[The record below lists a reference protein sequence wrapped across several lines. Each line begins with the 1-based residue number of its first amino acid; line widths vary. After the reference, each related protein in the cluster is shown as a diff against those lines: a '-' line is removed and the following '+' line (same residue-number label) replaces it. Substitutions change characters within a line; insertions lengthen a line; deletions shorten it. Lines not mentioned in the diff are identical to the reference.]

1 MAILIDEKK
10 RVLVQGITGR
20 EGRARTRL
28 MREYG
33 TNVVGGVTPGK
44 GGQSVLGVP
53 VFNTPQE
60 AVNSLGNIDVSV
72 VFVPAAGVKD
82 AAISA
87 IEAGI
92 KLAVLVPDRV
102 PVWDAMEIAAAAKAN
117 DAMFLGPNT
126 LGALSPGKAVVGM
139 IGGRAES
146 ARQWF
151 KPGVPKG
158 VGVISRSGGMASSTG
173 YYLGQ
178 AGVRLSS
185 IVHIG
190 GDAVIGIRL
199 PDAALM
205 FEADPLTEAIVIF
218 GEIGSSQEEELS
230 QLIADRKITK
240 PVIAYI
246 GGKAAREG
254 TRFSH
259 AGAIIEGG
267 RGTHAGKVKAL
278 REAGAT
284 VVDAFGELPG
294 AVVAI
299 LEQIKGQSLMSEADK
314 KAVWH
319 SGITRIQPNK
329 VAVRGYDIAE
339 LMGHVSFGAAVYL
352 ILTGELPSPAI
363 ARLMDAILVSS
374 IDHGATP
381 PSALSARNVA
391 STGATLSA
399 SVAAG
404 IMSINRHHGG
414 AIEDCAR
421 QLKAIADRAARDS
434 ISLEEAATRTL
445 RTMSEAGERMSGF
458 GHRVHTKDPRT
469 ARLFELAREAGVDGV
484 HMQAARA
491 VEKAFADAKKSLPIN
506 VDGAIGAILAD
517 LGMNPAAFN
526 GIFMIARTPGLI
538 AHVIEE
544 QTREKPTG
552 PLSLRHAMRS
562 RPPSARTTCSTSPA
576 ARPPTLRRPC
586 TTRSRAIT
594 TRPTPGATSLRCL
607 SPSAR
612 PLPARANG
620 KIYVAGG
627 FIGGTSVTNALRIY
641 DIATNTWTSGANMP
655 TSPGVEAA
663 AAAVVNGKFYVMGGD
678 DFTNGLN
685 TTFIYDIATN
695 TWTTGAT
702 LPDSRTNTY
711 GTASN
716 GLIYVYGGVI
726 LPAFTTTDTL
736 LRYDPVANSWTNL
749 GSAGTAGLRQ
759 LRRHLAFRHGPTADH
774 RRRGL
779 HWCLHHR
786 HPHLHHQRRY
796 VQRRPGDDRQPRRA
810 RAGHPA

>member
-33 TNVVGGVTPGK
+33 TNVVAGVTPGK
-44 GGQSVLGVP
+44 GGQSVLSVP

-60 AVNSLGNIDVSV
+60 AVNSLGEIDISV
-72 VFVPAAGVKD
+72 VFVPAAGVKE

-87 IEAGI
+87 IDAGI

-126 LGALSPGKAVVGM
+126 LGALSPGKGVIGM

-151 KPGVPKG
+151 KPGIPKG

-178 AGVRLSS
+178 AGVRLST

-205 FEADPLTEAIVIF
+205 FEADPFTEAIVIF
-218 GEIGSSQEEELS
+218 GEIGSSQEEELA
-230 QLIADRKITK
+230 QLIIDRRITK

-284 VVDAFGELPG
+284 VVDAFGELPDAVIGILKKSKG
-294 AVVAI
+294 A
-299 LEQIKGQSLMSEADK
+299 SLMSDIDK
-314 KAVWH
+314 RAVWNT
-319 SGITRIQPNK
+319 SITRIEPNR

-339 LMGHVSFGAAVYL
+339 LMGRVSFGAAVYL
-352 ILTGELPSPAI
+352 VLMGELPSTAV
-363 ARLMDAILVSS
+363 ARLLDAILVSS

-381 PSALSARNVA
+381 PSALAARTVA

-399 SVAAG
+399 SVGAG

-421 QLKAIADRAARDS
+421 QLKAIADRAKRES
-434 ISLEEAATRTL
+434 ISIDEAASRTL
-445 RTMSEAGERMSGF
+445 TSMREAGERMSGF
-458 GHRVHTKDPRT
+458 GHRLHTKDPRT

-517 LGMNPAAFN
+517 LGMDPAAFN
-526 GIFMIARTPGLI
+526 GMFMIARTPGLI

-544 QTREKPTG
+544 KTREKP
-552 PLSLRHAMRS
+552 MR
-562 RPPSARTTCSTSPA
+562 RIDPVNHGYDGAPART
-576 ARPPTLRRPC
+576 L
-586 TTRSRAIT
+586 
-594 TRPTPGATSLRCL
+594 PGT
-607 SPSAR
+607 
-612 PLPARANG
+612 
-620 KIYVAGG
+620 
-627 FIGGTSVTNALRIY
+627 
-641 DIATNTWTSGANMP
+641 
-655 TSPGVEAA
+655 
-663 AAAVVNGKFYVMGGD
+663 
-678 DFTNGLN
+678 
-685 TTFIYDIATN
+685 
-695 TWTTGAT
+695 
-702 LPDSRTNTY
+702 
-711 GTASN
+711 
-716 GLIYVYGGVI
+716 
-726 LPAFTTTDTL
+726 
-736 LRYDPVANSWTNL
+736 
-749 GSAGTAGLRQ
+749 
-759 LRRHLAFRHGPTADH
+759 
-774 RRRGL
+774 
-779 HWCLHHR
+779 
-786 HPHLHHQRRY
+786 
-796 VQRRPGDDRQPRRA
+796 
-810 RAGHPA
+810 

>member
-10 RVLVQGITGR
+10 RVLVQGVTGR

-33 TNVVGGVTPGK
+33 TNVVAGVTPGK
-44 GGQSVLGVP
+44 GGQSVLNVP
-53 VFNTPQE
+53 VFNTPEE
-60 AVNSLGNIDVSV
+60 AVGQLGKIDISV
-72 VFVPAAGVKD
+72 LFVPAAGVKG

-92 KLAVLVPDRV
+92 KLTVLVPDRV

-117 DAMFLGPNT
+117 DAIFLGPNT
-126 LGALSPGKAVVGM
+126 LGVLSPGKAVVGM

-158 VGVISRSGGMASSTG
+158 IGVISRSGGMASSTG

-178 AGVRLSS
+178 AGVRIST

-205 FEADPLTEAIVIF
+205 FENDPLTEAIVIF
-218 GEIGSSQEEELS
+218 GEIGSSQEEELA
-230 QLIADRKITK
+230 QLIVDGGITK

-278 REAGAT
+278 REAGVT
-284 VVDAFGELPG
+284 VVDAFGELPA
-294 AVVAI
+294 AVVRI
-299 LEQIKGQSLMSEADK
+299 FKKMKGESLMSEADK
-314 KAVWH
+314 NAVWNTA
-319 SGITRIQPNK
+319 ITRVEANR
-329 VAVRGYDIAE
+329 VAVRGYNIAE
-339 LMGHVSFGAAVYL
+339 LMGRVSFGAAVYL
-352 ILTGELPSPAI
+352 VLTGELPLPAVS
-363 ARLMDAILVSS
+363 RLMDAILVSS

-381 PSALSARNVA
+381 PSAMAARTVA

-421 QLKAIADRAARDS
+421 QLKAIADRAARES
-434 ISLEEAATRTL
+434 ISMDEAATRTL
-445 RTMSEAGERMSGF
+445 AAMREAGERMAGF
-458 GHRVHTKDPRT
+458 GHRLHSKDPRT
-469 ARLFELAREAGVDGV
+469 ARLFELAREAGVDGT

-491 VEKAFADAKKSLPIN
+491 VEKAFTDAKKSLPIN

-526 GIFMIARTPGLI
+526 GIFMIARTPGLV

-544 QTREKPTG
+544 QTREKPMRRIDPLNHGYDG
-552 PLSLRHAMRS
+552 PPPRS
-562 RPPSARTTCSTSPA
+562 IS
-576 ARPPTLRRPC
+576 
-586 TTRSRAIT
+586 
-594 TRPTPGATSLRCL
+594 
-607 SPSAR
+607 
-612 PLPARANG
+612 
-620 KIYVAGG
+620 K
-627 FIGGTSVTNALRIY
+627 
-641 DIATNTWTSGANMP
+641 
-655 TSPGVEAA
+655 
-663 AAAVVNGKFYVMGGD
+663 
-678 DFTNGLN
+678 
-685 TTFIYDIATN
+685 
-695 TWTTGAT
+695 
-702 LPDSRTNTY
+702 
-711 GTASN
+711 
-716 GLIYVYGGVI
+716 
-726 LPAFTTTDTL
+726 
-736 LRYDPVANSWTNL
+736 
-749 GSAGTAGLRQ
+749 
-759 LRRHLAFRHGPTADH
+759 
-774 RRRGL
+774 
-779 HWCLHHR
+779 
-786 HPHLHHQRRY
+786 
-796 VQRRPGDDRQPRRA
+796 
-810 RAGHPA
+810 

>member
-33 TNVVGGVTPGK
+33 TNVVAGVTPDK

-60 AVNSLGNIDVSV
+60 AVNSLGKIDISV
-72 VFVPAAGVKD
+72 LFVPAAGVKD

-87 IEAGI
+87 IDAGI
-92 KLAVLVPDRV
+92 KLTVLVPDRV
-102 PVWDAMEIAAAAKAN
+102 PVWDAMEIAAAAKTN
-117 DAMFLGPNT
+117 GAMFLGPNT
-126 LGALSPGKAVVGM
+126 LGGLRPGKAVVGM

-151 KPGVPKG
+151 KPGVPQG

-178 AGVRLSS
+178 AGVRIST

-199 PDAALM
+199 SDAALM

-218 GEIGSSQEEELS
+218 GEIGSSQEEELA
-230 QLIADRKITK
+230 QLIAARKITK

-284 VVDAFGELPG
+284 VVDAFGELPN
-294 AVVAI
+294 AVVEI
-299 LEQIKGQSLMSEADK
+299 LGKLKGESLMSEADK
-314 KAVWH
+314 KAVWNTA
-319 SGITRIQPNK
+319 ITRVEPNK

-339 LMGHVSFGAAVYL
+339 LMGRVSFGAAVYL
-352 ILTGELPSPAI
+352 IVTGELPSQAV
-363 ARLMDAILVSS
+363 AGLMDAILVSS

-381 PSALSARNVA
+381 PSALAARSVA

-414 AIEDCAR
+414 AIEDYTR
-421 QLKAIADRAARDS
+421 QLKAIADRATRES
-434 ISLEEAATRTL
+434 IPLEEAAMRTL
-445 RTMSEAGERMSGF
+445 AEMRETGERMPGF
-458 GHRVHTKDPRT
+458 GHRYHMKDPRT
-469 ARLFELAREAGVDGV
+469 ARLFELAREAGIDGV

-491 VEKAFADAKKSLPIN
+491 VETAFATAKKALPIN

-517 LGMNPAAFN
+517 PGMNPVAFN
-526 GIFMIARTPGLI
+526 GVFMIARTPGLV

-544 QTREKPTG
+544 QTREKPMRRIDPLNHGYDG
-552 PLSLRHAMRS
+552 PL
-562 RPPSARTTCSTSPA
+562 
-576 ARPPTLRRPC
+576 
-586 TTRSRAIT
+586 TRK
-594 TRPTPGATSLRCL
+594 L
-607 SPSAR
+607 S
-612 PLPARANG
+612 G
-620 KIYVAGG
+620 
-627 FIGGTSVTNALRIY
+627 
-641 DIATNTWTSGANMP
+641 
-655 TSPGVEAA
+655 
-663 AAAVVNGKFYVMGGD
+663 
-678 DFTNGLN
+678 
-685 TTFIYDIATN
+685 
-695 TWTTGAT
+695 
-702 LPDSRTNTY
+702 
-711 GTASN
+711 
-716 GLIYVYGGVI
+716 
-726 LPAFTTTDTL
+726 
-736 LRYDPVANSWTNL
+736 
-749 GSAGTAGLRQ
+749 
-759 LRRHLAFRHGPTADH
+759 
-774 RRRGL
+774 
-779 HWCLHHR
+779 
-786 HPHLHHQRRY
+786 
-796 VQRRPGDDRQPRRA
+796 
-810 RAGHPA
+810 

>member
-82 AAISA
+82 AAIAA

-102 PVWDAMEIAAAAKAN
+102 PVWDAMEIASAAKAN
-117 DAMFLGPNT
+117 DATFLGPNT
-126 LGALSPGKAVVGM
+126 LGVLSPGKGVVGM

-151 KPGVPKG
+151 KPGIPKG

-178 AGVRLSS
+178 AGVRIST
-185 IVHIG
+185 IAHIG
-190 GDAVIGIRL
+190 GDAVLGIRI

-205 FEADPLTEAIVIF
+205 FEADRLTEAIVVF
-218 GEIGSSQEEELS
+218 GEIGSSQEEELA
-230 QLIADRKITK
+230 QLIRDRKVTK

-284 VVDAFGELPG
+284 VVDAFGELPD
-294 AVVAI
+294 AVVTI
-299 LEQIKGQSLMSEADK
+299 LKQMKGQSLMSETDK
-314 KAVWH
+314 NAVWNTAV
-319 SGITRIQPNK
+319 TRIEPNR
-329 VAVRGYDIAE
+329 VAVRGYEIAE
-339 LMGHVSFGAAVYL
+339 LMGRVSFGAAVYL
-352 ILTGELPSPAI
+352 ILTGELPAQPV
-363 ARLMDAILVSS
+363 ARLMDAVLVAS

-381 PSALSARNVA
+381 PSALAARTVA
-391 STGATLSA
+391 STGASLST

-421 QLKAIADRAARDS
+421 HLGLIVKRSAGSGDPMERAA
-434 ISLEEAATRTL
+434 AAIL
-445 RTMSEAGERMSGF
+445 DDLKEAGERMPGF
-458 GHRVHTKDPRT
+458 GHRYHTKDPRT
-469 ARLFELAREAGVDGV
+469 AQLFELAKDAGVDGV
-484 HMQAARA
+484 HMKAARV
-491 VEKAFADAKKSLPIN
+491 VEKSFADARKALPIN

-517 LGMNPAAFN
+517 LGMNPATFN
-526 GIFMIARTPGLI
+526 GIFMIARTPGLV

-544 QTREKPTG
+544 QTREKP
-552 PLSLRHAMRS
+552 MR
-562 RPPSARTTCSTSPA
+562 
-576 ARPPTLRRPC
+576 
-586 TTRSRAIT
+586 
-594 TRPTPGATSLRCL
+594 
-607 SPSAR
+607 
-612 PLPARANG
+612 
-620 KIYVAGG
+620 
-627 FIGGTSVTNALRIY
+627 RI
-641 DIATNTWTSGANMP
+641 
-655 TSPGVEAA
+655 
-663 AAAVVNGKFYVMGGD
+663 
-678 DFTNGLN
+678 
-685 TTFIYDIATN
+685 
-695 TWTTGAT
+695 
-702 LPDSRTNTY
+702 
-711 GTASN
+711 
-716 GLIYVYGGVI
+716 
-726 LPAFTTTDTL
+726 
-736 LRYDPVANSWTNL
+736 DPVN
-749 GSAGTAGLRQ
+749 
-759 LRRHLAFRHGPTADH
+759 HGYDGP
-774 RRRGL
+774 
-779 HWCLHHR
+779 
-786 HPHLHHQRRY
+786 P
-796 VQRRPGDDRQPRRA
+796 PRTLK
-810 RAGHPA
+810 

>member
-33 TNVVGGVTPGK
+33 TNVIAGVTPGK
-44 GGQSVLGVP
+44 GGQTVLGVP

-60 AVNSLGNIDVSV
+60 AVNSLGNIDISV
-72 VFVPAAGVKD
+72 LFVPAAGVKE

-87 IEAGI
+87 IDAGI
-92 KLAVLVPDRV
+92 KLTVLVPDRV

-117 DAMFLGPNT
+117 GAMFLGPNT
-126 LGALSPGKAVVGM
+126 LGALSPGRGVVGM

-151 KPGVPKG
+151 KPGIPKG

-178 AGVRLSS
+178 AGVRLST

-190 GDAVIGIRL
+190 GDAVLGIRI

-218 GEIGSSQEEELS
+218 GEIGSSQEEELAE
-230 QLIADRKITK
+230 LIRHRKVTK

-267 RGTHAGKVKAL
+267 RGTHAAKVKAF

-294 AVVAI
+294 AVVEI
-299 LEQIKGQSLMSEADK
+299 LKKMKGESLMSEADK
-314 KAVWH
+314 KATWNTA
-319 SGITRIQPNK
+319 ITRVEPNK

-339 LMGHVSFGAAVYL
+339 LMGRVSFGAAVYL
-352 ILTGELPSPAI
+352 ILTGELPSPAV

-381 PSALSARNVA
+381 PSALAARTVA
-391 STGATLSA
+391 STGATLST

-404 IMSINRHHGG
+404 IASINRHHGG

-421 QLKAIADRAARDS
+421 QLKGIADRSARES
-434 ISLEEAATRTL
+434 ISMDEAATRTL
-445 RTMSEAGERMSGF
+445 ATMREAGERMPGF
-458 GHRVHTKDPRT
+458 GHRLHTKDPRT
-469 ARLFELAREAGVDGV
+469 ARLFGLAREAGIDGT

-517 LGMNPAAFN
+517 VGMNPAAFN
-526 GIFMIARTPGLI
+526 GIFMIARTPGLV

-544 QTREKPTG
+544 QTREKPMRRIDPVNHGYDG
-552 PLSLRHAMRS
+552 P
-562 RPPSARTTCSTSPA
+562 PPRNFSGTSP
-576 ARPPTLRRPC
+576 
-586 TTRSRAIT
+586 S
-594 TRPTPGATSLRCL
+594 
-607 SPSAR
+607 
-612 PLPARANG
+612 
-620 KIYVAGG
+620 
-627 FIGGTSVTNALRIY
+627 
-641 DIATNTWTSGANMP
+641 
-655 TSPGVEAA
+655 
-663 AAAVVNGKFYVMGGD
+663 
-678 DFTNGLN
+678 
-685 TTFIYDIATN
+685 
-695 TWTTGAT
+695 
-702 LPDSRTNTY
+702 
-711 GTASN
+711 
-716 GLIYVYGGVI
+716 
-726 LPAFTTTDTL
+726 
-736 LRYDPVANSWTNL
+736 
-749 GSAGTAGLRQ
+749 
-759 LRRHLAFRHGPTADH
+759 
-774 RRRGL
+774 
-779 HWCLHHR
+779 
-786 HPHLHHQRRY
+786 
-796 VQRRPGDDRQPRRA
+796 
-810 RAGHPA
+810 

>member
-1 MAILIDEKK
+1 MAILIDDKK

-33 TNVVGGVTPGK
+33 TNVVAGVTPGK
-44 GGQSVLGVP
+44 GGQNVLGIP
-53 VFNTPQE
+53 VFNSPRE
-60 AVNSLGNIDVSV
+60 AVNSIGVIDISV
-72 VFVPAAGVKD
+72 VFVPAAGVKE
-82 AAISA
+82 AAIAA
-87 IEAGI
+87 IDSGI

-117 DAMFLGPNT
+117 GATFLGPNT
-126 LGALSPGKAVVGM
+126 LGALTPGKGVIGM

-178 AGVRLSS
+178 SGVRIST

-205 FEADPLTEAIVIF
+205 FEADPFTEAIVIF
-218 GEIGSSQEEELS
+218 GEIGSSQEEELA
-230 QLIADRKITK
+230 QLIRHSKITK

-284 VVDAFGELPG
+284 VVDAFGELPD
-294 AVVAI
+294 AVVGI
-299 LEQIKGQSLMSEADK
+299 LRKSKGESLMSEADK
-314 KAVWH
+314 KAVWN
-319 SGITRIQPNK
+319 SSITRVEPNR
-329 VAVRGYDIAE
+329 VAVRGYDISE
-339 LMGHVSFGAAVYL
+339 LMGRVSFGAAVYL
-352 ILTGELPSPAI
+352 VLTGELPSPAV
-363 ARLMDAILVSS
+363 ARLLDAILVSS

-381 PSALSARNVA
+381 PSALAARTVA

-399 SVAAG
+399 SVGAG

-421 QLKAIADRAARDS
+421 QVKAIDDRASSES
-434 ISLEEAATRTL
+434 ISMNEAASRAL
-445 RTMSEAGERMSGF
+445 ATMREAGERMSEF
-458 GHRVHTKDPRT
+458 GHRLHTKDPRT

-517 LGMNPAAFN
+517 LGMDPAAFN

-544 QTREKPTG
+544 QTREKP
-552 PLSLRHAMRS
+552 MR
-562 RPPSARTTCSTSPA
+562 RIDPVNHGYEGPPSRT
-576 ARPPTLRRPC
+576 L
-586 TTRSRAIT
+586 
-594 TRPTPGATSLRCL
+594 
-607 SPSAR
+607 
-612 PLPARANG
+612 
-620 KIYVAGG
+620 
-627 FIGGTSVTNALRIY
+627 
-641 DIATNTWTSGANMP
+641 
-655 TSPGVEAA
+655 
-663 AAAVVNGKFYVMGGD
+663 
-678 DFTNGLN
+678 
-685 TTFIYDIATN
+685 
-695 TWTTGAT
+695 
-702 LPDSRTNTY
+702 
-711 GTASN
+711 
-716 GLIYVYGGVI
+716 
-726 LPAFTTTDTL
+726 
-736 LRYDPVANSWTNL
+736 
-749 GSAGTAGLRQ
+749 
-759 LRRHLAFRHGPTADH
+759 
-774 RRRGL
+774 
-779 HWCLHHR
+779 
-786 HPHLHHQRRY
+786 
-796 VQRRPGDDRQPRRA
+796 
-810 RAGHPA
+810 